1 MLAELN
7 RLGAHQVIFGK
18 SICLYRSFRSF
29 IRFLTTG
36 VDVMTDTGRRNFLT
50 ASAIAGAALV
60 ASPAMPKLL
69 HHVFF
74 WLKNPE
80 SKADLEK
87 LIAGVKSLAAI
98 ETVRSIHVG
107 VPASTEKREVVDNS
121 YHVSELLGFDDVA
134 GQDAYQVHPLHKKFV
149 DEHQHLWSKVV
160 VYDALA
166 VK

>member
-1 MLAELN
+1 M
-7 RLGAHQVIFGK
+7 
-18 SICLYRSFRSF
+18 
-29 IRFLTTG
+29 TT
-36 VDVMTDTGRRNFLT
+36 TRREFLT
-50 ASAIAGAALV
+50 ASALAGAAI
-60 ASPAMPKLL
+60 ASPSALAKSTTANNSMPKLL

-80 SKADLEK
+80 SKEDLAK
-87 LIAGVKSLAAI
+87 LIVGVKALAAI

-107 VPASTEKREVVDNS
+107 VPASTEKRDVVDNS

-134 GQDAYQVHPLHKKFV
+134 GQDAYQEHPLHQKFI

-166 VK
+166 VE

>member
-1 MLAELN
+1 M
-7 RLGAHQVIFGK
+7 
-18 SICLYRSFRSF
+18 
-29 IRFLTTG
+29 TT
-36 VDVMTDTGRRNFLT
+36 TRREFLT
-50 ASAIAGAALV
+50 AGALAGAAL
-60 ASPAMPKLL
+60 ASSGALATSTAATNPMPTLL

-74 WLKNPE
+74 WLKNPD
-80 SKADLEK
+80 SNADREK

-166 VK
+166 VD